1 MTSQVSVDS
10 EFVVETQQSTGKQNC
25 QIHQHYLLCH
35 FDCLIGIWNKST
47 LAYSLVEKHIWEGGV
62 NHHHTKAANRA
73 DDNPKECNEDEVF
86 ETGLVWTE
94 VFLDHADVLPPGDHH
109 EADENNVC
117 IENAGGLD
125 VSVIAKVLEAALK
138 QLGDEVCGEEFPAE
152 GRRNES
158 VCSLKPQG
166 FNKQLSL
173 RLSETLK

>member
-1 MTSQVSVDS
+1 MKGDDVLSCVAEITSSMTSQVSVDS
-10 EFVVETQQSTGKQNC
+10 EFVVVTQQSTSKQNC

-62 NHHHTKAANRA
+62 NHHQTKAANRA

-109 EADENNVC
+109 EADEDSARSKH
-117 IENAGGLD
+117 AGHLD
-125 VSVIAKVLEAALK
+125 MGSPAKEFEAAL
-138 QLGDEVCGEEFPAE
+138 D
-152 GRRNES
+152 
-158 VCSLKPQG
+158 PQ
-166 FNKQLSL
+166 
-173 RLSETLK
+173 RD